1 MNYWGINRMEFNI
14 KPYVGVGM
22 IRLGMTP
29 DEVQTTLISKAE
41 KFRKFDDDEYETD
54 SFDWCHVFYKKPG
67 VCEAIELF
75 APALV
80 IFNGEYL
87 IGNSFSKVK
96 DFVLQFDEKLQIDET
111 GFTSLKFGFGVYA
124 PFAESE
130 PLEPVEGV
138 IVFEKDYYN

>member
-1 MNYWGINRMEFNI
+1 MEFNI
-14 KPYVGVGM
+14 MPYIGVGK
-22 IRLGMTP
+22 IHLGMTS
-29 DEVQTTLISKAE
+29 DEVQTALNSKAE
-41 KFRKFDDDEYETD
+41 KFRKFDDDECETD
-54 SFDWCHVFYKKPG
+54 SFEWCHVFYKKSG

-75 APALV
+75 APAFV

-87 IGNSFSKVK
+87 IGKSFSKVK
-96 DFVLQFDEKLQIDET
+96 DFVSQFDEKLQIDES
-111 GFTSLKFGFGVYA
+111 GFTSLKLGFGVYA